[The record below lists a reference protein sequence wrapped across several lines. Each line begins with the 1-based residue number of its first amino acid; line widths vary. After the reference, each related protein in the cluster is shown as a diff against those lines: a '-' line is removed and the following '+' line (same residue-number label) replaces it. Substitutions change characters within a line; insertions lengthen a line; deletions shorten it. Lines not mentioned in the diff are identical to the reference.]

1 MSERPLGV
9 TIIGVL
15 WILSGLLWFVAAFLG
30 GALLAVIGLG
40 ALGAIVG
47 VILFIIG
54 IIDILLGIGCFLG
67 WSWVWVIGVIFM
79 VINLLIGLVSLFSS
93 PGTGIITIIIAVIVL
108 WYLFQPQVKAYFGRT

>member
-9 TIIGVL
+9 TIIGIL
-15 WILSGLLWFVAAFLG
+15 WILSGLLWFVAAFIG
-30 GALLAVIGLG
+30 GAVLAFLGLG

-54 IIDILLGIGCFLG
+54 IINILLGIGSFKG

-79 VINLLIGLVSLFSS
+79 VINLLFGLVSLVTS
-93 PGTGIITIIIAVIVL
+93 PGTGIITIVIAAIVL
-108 WYLFQPQVKAYFGRT
+108 WYLFQPQVKSFFGRT

>member
-9 TIIGVL
+9 TIIGIL
-15 WILSGLLWFVAAFLG
+15 WILSGLMWFVAAFLG

-54 IIDILLGIGCFLG
+54 IIDILLGIGSFKG
-67 WSWVWVIGVIFM
+67 WSWVWLIGVIFM

-93 PGTGIITIIIAVIVL
+93 PGTGIITIVIAAIVL
-108 WYLFQPQVKAYFGRT
+108 WYLFQPQVKSFFGRN